1 MPKSTTPL
9 VVPKYRYGNGTPTI
23 GEIVLDMAQELLID
37 SLTQPNQLEVQ
48 LRRAKFVRQVN
59 KTFAVEIKEEVRKKN
74 AGEKGGLGRKA
85 KIKEKDD
92 ELMPDLKKCMDSLKA
107 RKIRTSV
114 AAIESEWARQK
125 RLNLITIECPKIGK
139 IRKLVNSL
147 S

>member
-1 MPKSTTPL
+1 MPKYGEMIVNK
-9 VVPKYRYGNGTPTI
+9 VVTI
-23 GEIVLDMAQELLID
+23 EKNRQNHRDVGDKNQLAICVIESQRRKIEEQIDISARALID
-37 SLTQPNQLEVQ
+37 D
-48 LRRAKFVRQVN
+48 
-59 KTFAVEIKEEVRKKN
+59 EVRLAN